1 MKDHVLES
9 YINSIF
15 GNINQLLLSSHKAL
29 SKRIIFP
36 TFPTLKFL
44 AKRNIKDLLSAHLS
58 I

>member
-9 YINSIF
+9 YINSIL
-15 GNINQLLLSSHKAL
+15 GNINQLLLSSHKA
-29 SKRIIFP
+29 KRIIFP